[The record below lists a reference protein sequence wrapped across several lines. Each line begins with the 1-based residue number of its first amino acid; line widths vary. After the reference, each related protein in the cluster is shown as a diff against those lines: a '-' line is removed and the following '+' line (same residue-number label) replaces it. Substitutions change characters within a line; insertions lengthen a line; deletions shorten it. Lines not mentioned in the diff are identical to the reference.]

1 MKKIYAL
8 LTALLLTIAATAQT
22 LNVQVGSVTYQF
34 PASQCGEM
42 TYTDG
47 TTLTIMNKAFT
58 LSDIS
63 AMTIDETEVA
73 DGTVIAVG
81 GLESGAS
88 ISGGTCK
95 SASSWTASSWH
106 ALYNG
111 SGLALAFKTPASSS
125 SGGNQGG
132 PGGGG
137 PGGNQGGSSQQL
149 VVYTTSTPS
158 LKSGVTVSGGTEYF
172 GGMANIGCTVSGGS
186 TVTLSTYSGGNSGP
200 GGH

>member
-1 MKKIYAL
+1 M
-8 LTALLLTIAATAQT
+8 LTIAVGAQT

-34 PASQCGEM
+34 PASQTGEM

-47 TTLTIMNKAFT
+47 NSYTYA
-58 LSDIS
+58 
-63 AMTIDETEVA
+63 
-73 DGTVIAVG
+73 G
-81 GLESGAS
+81 GLV
-88 ISGGTCK
+88 ICGGTCK
-95 SASSWTASSWH
+95 YTSSWTASSWY

-111 SGLALAFKTPASSS
+111 SDLALAFKTPTQSS

-132 PGGGG
+132 PGGG

-149 VVYTTSTPS
+149 IVYTTSTPS

-172 GGMANIGCTVSGGS
+172 GGMANVGGTVSNGS